1 MHDFASLSYPVSKK
15 MSTYLFETSQQI
27 NTTIAY
33 SVLNVFFFHL
43 HNLTDSFISQLY
55 LTVQGLLEFVETWNV
70 PEKESLSVQP

>member
-1 MHDFASLSYPVSKK
+1 MF
-15 MSTYLFETSQQI
+15 
-27 NTTIAY
+27 
-33 SVLNVFFFHL
+33 FFFHL